1 MEGMKI
7 TILAGGNG
15 GGESGTENGAAN
27 NGVGK

>member
-15 GGESGTENGAAN
+15 GGESGTENGAN